1 MLSNISKLG
10 FMALLATPAVHAF
23 KYYISETNETGCQ
36 GAAADCWTTQLIIV
50 TNDDDSCDAINNS
63 ADNDGGPLKRGESR
77 EWPAQD
83 GHPAF
88 TIVMNN
94 DDNYDS
100 TNVGDQ
106 VGNVKW
112 DDGKT
117 YPLTVSFGASCSAS
131 EPLVSGGV
139 TRTLVFSS

>member
-1 MLSNISKLG
+1 MLSNISNLG

-23 KYYISETNETGCQ
+23 KYYIS
-36 GAAADCWTTQLIIV
+36 AAADCWTTQLIIV

-63 ADNDGGPLKRGESR
+63 ADNDGGPLKRGGAR

-88 TIVMNN
+88 TIVINN
-94 DDNYDS
+94 DENYDS
-100 TNVGDQ
+100 TNVGGQ

-117 YPLTVSFGASCSAS
+117 YPMTVSFRASC
-131 EPLVSGGV
+131 
-139 TRTLVFSS
+139 

>member
-1 MLSNISKLG
+1 MLFNITKIG

-50 TNDDDSCDAINNS
+50 TNDDDSCKAINNS
-63 ADNDGGPLKRGESR
+63 TDNDGGPLKRGESR
-77 EWPAQD
+77 KWPAQN

-88 TIVMNN
+88 TIVMNDN
-94 DDNYDS
+94 ANYDS
-100 TNVGDQ
+100 TKIGDK
-106 VGNVKW
+106 VGNVKY
-112 DDGKT
+112 DGKT
-117 YPLTVSFGASCSAS
+117 LPLTVSYGACCKAT

-139 TRTLVFSS
+139 TRVLVFSG